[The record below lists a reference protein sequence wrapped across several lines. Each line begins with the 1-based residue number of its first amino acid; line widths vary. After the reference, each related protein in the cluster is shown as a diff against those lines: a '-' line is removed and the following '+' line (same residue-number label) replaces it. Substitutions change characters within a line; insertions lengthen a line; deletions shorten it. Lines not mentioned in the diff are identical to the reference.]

1 MSLNL
6 NQSYGVISQN
16 GASFSLPSL
25 ANQLNVFKFSANAGD
40 SLKLNLSFSSNAVI
54 NFKVYD
60 SHGLVMFETGSTTH
74 AGGYNLYNGSGNE
87 SLKLLVSGDYYF
99 SIQPTIAQNYSILLK
114 TALDF
119 SSFASIP
126 SVPITL
132 PSQSSSF
139 VMPVDFTQ
147 ATVDR
152 LISQKTL
159 AETARDTALAD
170 KTTALSDLATVT
182 AQKMTVEIARDTA
195 LADKATA
202 LSDLATVTAQK
213 MTVEIARDTALAD
226 KATALTQKTAAE
238 TARDTALVE
247 KATVLAQVTA
257 AETALDL
264 AISEKTAGLAGFA
277 SNILGVDVASSTG
290 AVTFSKTKADYVAFD
305 SDKKITGNLLA
316 NKITTGTFSTAVSA
330 GDGNDTVNGGVSN
343 DTIDGG
349 KGDDTINA
357 ADGNNS
363 VIGGIGN
370 DSITAGYGND
380 KIDGGDDNDTI
391 NAGDGLNTV
400 IGGKGDDSI
409 TSGIGNDKIDA
420 GDGNDTVNAGY
431 GNNSVSGGN
440 GDDSIFAGYGADS
453 LDGGAGNDV
462 ISSSGANSKL
472 IGGAGD
478 DSLTLFFIS
487 EPDGVISHDTLDG
500 GAGNDVLTLDG
511 FDGFHKLL
519 GGAGNDKISHY
530 SLGAATLDGG
540 SGNDFLSSRSHLDV
554 LTGGAGADVFEFTW
568 ADGSVKISDFKTA
581 VDKIYFNFND
591 NSPETAF
598 ALALS
603 AFHSGK
609 GLVAPTATTDHFIYN
624 LTTGA
629 LFYDADGS
637 GVDFQT
643 VQVALIANKAALVA
657 SDILV

>member
-159 AETARDTALAD
+159 
-170 KTTALSDLATVT
+170 
-182 AQKMTVEIARDTA
+182 
-195 LADKATA
+195 
-202 LSDLATVTAQK
+202 
-213 MTVEIARDTALAD
+213 
-226 KATALTQKTAAE
+226 AE

-629 LFYDADGS
+629 LFYVADGS